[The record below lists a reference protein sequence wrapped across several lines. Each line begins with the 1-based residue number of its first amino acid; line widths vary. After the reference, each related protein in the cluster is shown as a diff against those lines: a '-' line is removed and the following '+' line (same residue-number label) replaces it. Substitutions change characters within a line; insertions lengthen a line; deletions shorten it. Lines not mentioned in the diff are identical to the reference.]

1 MASDGASGQEHGAE
15 AASAA
20 SGARG
25 AHATGS
31 PATPTS
37 PQRSAPRRG
46 LAAGLI
52 GAIAVTV
59 ISVVFVVSYLG
70 ALHAPGPHSVPTA
83 VVGRP
88 AQVSAVSRTLER
100 AVPGGYDVSG
110 SPTAKAAR
118 DSILDR
124 NFDVAVVLRPRG
136 ELLLVATAVSPSL
149 ANTTIKVFSSVAKA
163 GGVPLAVRD
172 VRPLPASDPDGLSKI
187 YLMIALLVPS
197 LNFGNMLIT
206 RISPRLHPLLH
217 VAVIAVYAGIIAA
230 VAITLADAGLGALA
244 GAPWALF
251 GIGALLAFAVA
262 VMVAAAARWGG
273 GVGYLV
279 IALLFVPVGIAASGL
294 TLGPNMIT
302 QWYADVGKA
311 LPPGASI
318 TAINNASYFN
328 GNDMTVPLVVLGAWA
343 LAGTLAMVMA
353 AILRPPL
360 PGDRSQSRGQ
370 ADTATPEIV
379 AKGGQAR
386 PPS

>member
-1 MASDGASGQEHGAE
+1 MASDGASGQEHAAE
-15 AASAA
+15 AGSAA
-20 SGARG
+20 SGVHG

-31 PATPTS
+31 PAAPAQ
-37 PQRSAPRRG
+37 PQRSAPRHG

-59 ISVVFVVSYLG
+59 ISVVFVVSYIG

-100 AVPGGYDVSG
+100 AVPGGYDVSS

-136 ELLLVATAVSPSL
+136 ELLLVATAVSSSL
-149 ANTTIKVFSSVAKA
+149 TTTTIKVFGSVAKA
-163 GGVPLAVRD
+163 DGVPLAVRD
-172 VRPLPASDPDGLSKI
+172 VRPLPANDPDGLSKI

-197 LNFGNMLIT
+197 LSFGNMLIT

-217 VAVIAVYAGIIAA
+217 VGVIAVYAGIIAA

-302 QWYADVGKA
+302 QWYADVGKT

-318 TAINNASYFN
+318 TAINNATYFS

-360 PGDRSQSRGQ
+360 PGDRSQSRG
-370 ADTATPEIV
+370 
-379 AKGGQAR
+379 AR
-386 PPS
+386 